1 VERRKK
7 VPTTAADTYLITPYE
22 SWARADLYAVLAPD
36 FCAGKLSDDRHL
48 EEVLYNFTSED
59 TDRGVVTI
67 GLTPWHL
74 EIDGQYQIRTC
85 IDNDGDDKINSV
97 VTDEAFILK
106 KRGQQIQIPFAVK
119 QTTMVE
125 IRQI

>member
-1 VERRKK
+1 M
-7 VPTTAADTYLITPYE
+7 
-22 SWARADLYAVLAPD
+22 APD
-36 FCAGKLSDDRHL
+36 FFAGKLSDDRHL